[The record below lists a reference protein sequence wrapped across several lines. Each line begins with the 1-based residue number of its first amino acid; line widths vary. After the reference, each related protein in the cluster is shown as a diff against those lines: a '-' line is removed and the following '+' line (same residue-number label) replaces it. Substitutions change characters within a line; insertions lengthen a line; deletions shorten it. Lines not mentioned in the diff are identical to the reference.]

1 MHISKGKERL
11 DLNDGEIPEKNMK
24 EHTINQAHSEYIRL
38 TAHAHIDS
46 VAHGCGTEIIS
57 LL

>member
-1 MHISKGKERL
+1 
-11 DLNDGEIPEKNMK
+11 MK
-24 EHTINQAHSEYIRL
+24 EHTINQAHAEYIRR